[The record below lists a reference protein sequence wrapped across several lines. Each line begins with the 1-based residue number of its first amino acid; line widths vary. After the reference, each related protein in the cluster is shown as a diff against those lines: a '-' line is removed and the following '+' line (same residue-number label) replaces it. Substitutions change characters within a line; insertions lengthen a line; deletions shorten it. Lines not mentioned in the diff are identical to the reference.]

1 MFIVSFCA
9 KLLSTFYVNTCL
21 VKYHYILTREKYIS
35 NYFQYYG
42 TNLRVHC
49 VFKCRLA
56 SWFLSFSLPPIFPP
70 SPCPTFLPGVIDK
83 IAILSAMPLGET
95 FTGHISR

>member
-21 VKYHYILTREKYIS
+21 VEYHYTLRQFLKRVLAPFIKEKYIS

-42 TNLRVHC
+42 TNLRVYC
-49 VFKCRLA
+49 VFKCRLT
-56 SWFLSFSLPPIFPP
+56 SWFLSFPLPPIFPP
-70 SPCPTFLPGVIDK
+70 SFPPY
-83 IAILSAMPLGET
+83 LSSWGY
-95 FTGHISR
+95 